1 MLSAYCDQ
9 QEQEGWQEEERRK
22 ICKCVCPAPACA
34 GLRRRKNALLSEMR
48 GSVGCFA
55 DNGSPPTAL
64 TEWQTSGE
72 FVPTWYGEMLC
83 LRECMFVRVSE
94 FERCVCISVFS
105 LFWGLTFVPIRK
117 EMRAVL
123 RCGAYGLLCES
134 VLEFTKGHDRLKITL
149 GVHIKF
155 LIDSVFVRF
164 FFII

>member
-1 MLSAYCDQ
+1 MNSFFLRML
-9 QEQEGWQEEERRK
+9 
-22 ICKCVCPAPACA
+22 CVCSRPTAISKSRKGGKRKRGEKSASVCVLLLRVLVCA
-34 GLRRRKNALLSEMR
+34 DEKNALLSEMR

-72 FVPTWYGEMLC
+72 FVSTWYGEMLC

-134 VLEFTKGHDRLKITL
+134 VLRFTFF
-149 GVHIKF
+149 V
-155 LIDSVFVRF
+155 VFF
-164 FFII
+164 